1 MADDHRFVFPS
12 LESGGA
18 ARPGASDTRRDENL
32 GRTLPR

>member
-12 LESGGA
+12 LDGG
-18 ARPGASDTRRDENL
+18 ARPGASDPRRDENL